1 MTVALTLPAVVVLSS
16 IGAVLAGAGHR
27 SIVEVIAL
35 VELGVLVTGVR
46 FLFTGKLITRRE
58 ADEKDARLAAKETE
72 CQGLRST
79 LSGMTGAMETTNA
92 MMSAIMAEAQQQHDH
107 PGNRRTPP
115 TPPRRRAPT
124 RDGPD

>member
-1 MTVALTLPAVVVLSS
+1 MALTLPAVVVLSS

-58 ADEKDARLAAKETE
+58 ADEKDARLAAKEAE
-72 CQGLRST
+72 CQDLRST
-79 LSGMTGAMETTNA
+79 LSGMTDAMETTNA
-92 MMSAIMAEAQQQHDH
+92 MMSAIMAEAQHHDAH
-107 PGNRRTPP
+107 PGTRRASSP
-115 TPPRRRAPT
+115 PPRRRAPT
-124 RDGPD
+124 REGPPA